1 MAALRSFQEML
12 YMRDKLS
19 GEDKDLASA
28 SDVNLREIW
37 DVAWK
42 VWLRI
47 ATESLSR
54 SNNDSEAD
62 YPSQQFLAT
71 LIQIFPSVFQHIHT
85 RLILEKPR
93 FTRLR
98 KRPRGIIS
106 III

>member
-1 MAALRSFQEML
+1 
-12 YMRDKLS
+12 MRDKLS

-85 RLILEKPR
+85 RLILEKPC

-98 KRPRGIIS
+98 KRPRDIIS